1 MGASQALALE
11 RFLGGEEFAKKR
23 AGEGGS
29 ASLLK
34 GLGAKLVRAS
44 DLPVHQSGFASVAAD
59 DGFLES
65 LVLGL
70 PAQKLIEI
78 VGRRFSG
85 RLSIGLA
92 AMASSTASGQNA
104 ALVDLGDNLDPQAAE
119 LAGVDLARLLWVRP
133 RRVKEALSAAEM
145 LLATGFRL
153 VIADLGLAPRGGRF
167 IPDAAWVRLQRA
179 ARAQEA
185 TLLLLAPYRMSG
197 IAADA
202 VISAAARPVWQ
213 GSGRVPRLLAGA
225 TSRLTLEKYSR
236 VTPRHSQTLSLSVAE
251 AVGSLRDSHNPGKA
265 VEARI
270 KAENPRDLLALHEGQ
285 VKSVTSRE
293 LRASQHDPFGALDV
307 RELHGEDLIDNA

>member
-11 RFLGGEEFAKKR
+11 RFLDGEEFAKKR
-23 AGEGGS
+23 AGEGGP

-44 DLPVHQSGFASVAAD
+44 DLPVAQTGLAHVAAD
-59 DGFLES
+59 NGFLES

-70 PAQKLIEI
+70 PAQKLIEV
-78 VGRRFSG
+78 VGRRSSG
-85 RLSIGLA
+85 RFSIGLA

-104 ALVDLGDNLDPQAAE
+104 AFVDLGDNLDPQAAE

-153 VIADLGLAPRGGRF
+153 VIADLGLTPRGGRF

-179 ARAQEA
+179 ARAQGA

-202 VISAAARPVWQ
+202 VVSAAARPVWQ
-213 GSGRVPRLLAGA
+213 GSGRVPRLLTGA

-236 VTPRHSQTLSLSVAE
+236 VTLRRSQTLSLSVAE
-251 AVGSLRDSHNPGKA
+251 AISSQLSAVSSQPIHNSQFTTLDSAVYHPESAVCHPERSEGSALGFSSLKIAEADPSLLRSSG
-265 VEARI
+265 
-270 KAENPRDLLALHEGQ
+270 
-285 VKSVTSRE
+285 
-293 LRASQHDPFGALDV
+293 
-307 RELHGEDLIDNA
+307 